1 MLQRS
6 RAVLEEATKHLSREG
21 LYSRLFSTTNYPFQK
36 QDNPQ
41 SPEKAS
47 SIYGFSAL
55 DIDGNIVNLSKYNGL
70 VTYIVNVASEWGLTK
85 TNYAQMIELQKRY
98 GEQGLRVLAFQCN
111 QFNGQEPGDNK
122 QIKEFAAKK
131 GCNFDM
137 FSKINVNG
145 AGAHPLY
152 IYLKSKQH
160 GILTNDIKWNF
171 SKFLCN
177 RHGVPVKR
185 YSPTDAPLN
194 AENDIKA
201 ELSTE

>member
-1 MLQRS
+1 
-6 RAVLEEATKHLSREG
+6 
-21 LYSRLFSTTNYPFQK
+21 
-36 QDNPQ
+36 
-41 SPEKAS
+41 
-47 SIYGFSAL
+47 
-55 DIDGNIVNLSKYNGL
+55 
-70 VTYIVNVASEWGLTK
+70 
-85 TNYAQMIELQKRY
+85 MIELQKRY
-98 GEQGLRVLAFQCN
+98 GEQGLRVLAFPCN

-122 QIKEFAAKK
+122 QIKEFAANK
-131 GCNFDM
+131 GYNFDM

-201 ELSTE
+201 ELSKE